1 MPGMTNQQIRN
12 VAVAFLSVVRTQDD
26 VYTAWKALPHIDKYA
41 EFGAFI
47 RDTLYLAAA
56 PTNEEIDNIKALIQ
70 NDLKSE
76 VQSLKDVR
84 TDFEVA
90 CCMICLSQLT

>member
-1 MPGMTNQQIRN
+1 MPSMTDRQIRN

-26 VYTAWKALPHIDKYA
+26 VYAAWKALPHIDKYA
-41 EFGAFI
+41 EFGTFI
-47 RDTLYLAAA
+47 KDALYLGAV
-56 PTNEEIDNIKALIQ
+56 PTNEEIDKIKSLIQ
-70 NDLKSE
+70 NELKPE

-90 CCMICLSQLT
+90 CCMICLSRLT